1 MGTSTAQ
8 GGGSSGGMDIAGL
21 ITSGVDDLMQTN
33 EFAINTTRAM
43 KQDKFTNK
51 LLKRKS
57 DAESA
62 LLEVQAMTLENKNR
76 RDKKIRNLMLGY
88 R

>member
-1 MGTSTAQ
+1 MGSATAQ
-8 GGGSSGGMDIAGL
+8 GGGMDIAGL

-51 LLKRKS
+51 ILKRKS

-62 LLEVQAMTLENKNR
+62 LMEVQAMTLENKNR